1 MPSADCTI
9 EARFEASSFS
19 VSVSSVDSSFAS
31 FPSGVVDGGGD
42 YPCLSLVTV
51 TAEAP
56 SGYRFSEFVDS
67 STHEPI
73 SSLSAYSFK
82 MPAESFSLS
91 AVFVIRNSVS
101 MPLLV
106 VGETYSY
113 GSYPQTLVS
122 DTLQIGMLDSLS
134 GEHPTADDAHSW
146 TPYSRTFAGEEAA
159 TSWFRDLSVSS
170 GGNTYRYRGLHF
182 SSVPESESSAYE
194 AGTVYFFKYEPIEWY
209 VLSLSEGDSSL
220 FLSSEKIIDARPF
233 FHSTINLRGDGT
245 SAYPNDYRQS
255 DVRYWLHSS
264 NADSISGAAFTK
276 DERSMLGVSCLDNSA
291 ASTLTSSNPYASA
304 KTTSDNLFL
313 LSFRDVV
320 TKAYGFENDANSYD
334 PRRELQISDY
344 AVCQGGYEY
353 ENPSKP
359 ASEYN
364 GCGNWWLRSPF
375 PDTEKAEYATSVSY
389 RGYPQKNETVFSAS
403 GIAPAMKLY
412 L

>member
-1 MPSADCTI
+1 
-9 EARFEASSFS
+9 
-19 VSVSSVDSSFAS
+19 
-31 FPSGVVDGGGD
+31 
-42 YPCLSLVTV
+42 
-51 TAEAP
+51 
-56 SGYRFSEFVDS
+56 
-67 STHEPI
+67 
-73 SSLSAYSFK
+73 
-82 MPAESFSLS
+82 
-91 AVFVIRNSVS
+91 
-101 MPLLV
+101 
-106 VGETYSY
+106 
-113 GSYPQTLVS
+113 
-122 DTLQIGMLDSLS
+122 
-134 GEHPTADDAHSW
+134 
-146 TPYSRTFAGEEAA
+146 
-159 TSWFRDLSVSS
+159 
-170 GGNTYRYRGLHF
+170 
-182 SSVPESESSAYE
+182 
-194 AGTVYFFKYEPIEWY
+194 
-209 VLSLSEGDSSL
+209 
-220 FLSSEKIIDARPF
+220 
-233 FHSTINLRGDGT
+233 
-245 SAYPNDYRQS
+245 
-255 DVRYWLHSS
+255 
-264 NADSISGAAFTK
+264 
-276 DERSMLGVSCLDNSA
+276 MLGVSCLDNSA